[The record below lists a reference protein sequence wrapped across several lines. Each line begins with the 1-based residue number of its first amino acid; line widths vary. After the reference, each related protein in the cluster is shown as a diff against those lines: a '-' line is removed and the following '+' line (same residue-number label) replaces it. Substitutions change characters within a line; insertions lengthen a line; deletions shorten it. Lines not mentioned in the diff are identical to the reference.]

1 MKEIPSID
9 LNFGSGPSVEK
20 SEAVK
25 GIRAACSGNG
35 FFSIVNHGLSE
46 KVLNSCW
53 QDALDF
59 FNLPEGEKL
68 KTAVPYAG
76 YPYGF
81 VPMEQETLA
90 HSRGEKAAPDL
101 KESFSVG
108 PGNKPSAELSDDEA
122 KFVFSENR
130 WPLKPAGFQENWENA
145 YQALTEC
152 ASRLMELFALAL
164 DLPESWFEPYFQRP
178 ISAMRANHYP
188 VAEHPHQPGQFRAS
202 AHSDYGSLTLLLQ
215 DRGGSG
221 LEILNRQQQWI
232 PINCTNP
239 EIVVN
244 IGDLMERWT
253 NGLWVSSLHRVI
265 LPESRE
271 ERIKPRMSLVFFQ
284 QPDWD
289 ARIECLPSCLGTNG
303 AQYKTVTSGRYL
315 MERYRSTVVS

>member
-1 MKEIPSID
+1 M
-9 LNFGSGPSVEK
+9 
-20 SEAVK
+20 
-25 GIRAACSGNG
+25 
-35 FFSIVNHGLSE
+35 
-46 KVLNSCW
+46 LNSCW

-90 HSRGEKAAPDL
+90 HSMGEKAAPDL

-108 PGNKPSAELSDDEA
+108 PGNKPSAELSEDEA

-188 VAEHPHQPGQFRAS
+188 VAEHPHQPGQFRTS

-232 PINCTNP
+232 PINCTKP

-265 LPESRE
+265 PSQIPGRKDQTANVACFFPAARLGCPDRMPAFLPRDQWSTIQDGDFRA
-271 ERIKPRMSLVFFQ
+271 L
-284 QPDWD
+284 PD
-289 ARIECLPSCLGTNG
+289 G
-303 AQYKTVTSGRYL
+303 AIPQHSGFL
-315 MERYRSTVVS
+315 MLLN

>member
-1 MKEIPSID
+1 M
-9 LNFGSGPSVEK
+9 
-20 SEAVK
+20 
-25 GIRAACSGNG
+25 
-35 FFSIVNHGLSE
+35 
-46 KVLNSCW
+46 
-53 QDALDF
+53 
-59 FNLPEGEKL
+59 
-68 KTAVPYAG
+68 
-76 YPYGF
+76 
-81 VPMEQETLA
+81 
-90 HSRGEKAAPDL
+90 
-101 KESFSVG
+101 
-108 PGNKPSAELSDDEA
+108 
-122 KFVFSENR
+122 
-130 WPLKPAGFQENWENA
+130 KPAGFQENWENA

-271 ERIKPRMSLVFFQ
+271 ERIKPRMSLVFSSS
-284 QPDWD
+284 PTGMPGSN
-289 ARIECLPSCLGTNG
+289 ACLP
-303 AQYKTVTSGRYL
+303 ASGP
-315 MERYRSTVVS
+315 MEHNTRR

>member
-1 MKEIPSID
+1 MK
-9 LNFGSGPSVEK
+9 
-20 SEAVK
+20 
-25 GIRAACSGNG
+25 
-35 FFSIVNHGLSE
+35 
-46 KVLNSCW
+46 
-53 QDALDF
+53 
-59 FNLPEGEKL
+59 
-68 KTAVPYAG
+68 
-76 YPYGF
+76 
-81 VPMEQETLA
+81 
-90 HSRGEKAAPDL
+90 
-101 KESFSVG
+101 
-108 PGNKPSAELSDDEA
+108 
-122 KFVFSENR
+122 
-130 WPLKPAGFQENWENA
+130 
-145 YQALTEC
+145 
-152 ASRLMELFALAL
+152 LFALAL

-188 VAEHPHQPGQFRAS
+188 VAEHPQQPGQFRAS

-244 IGDLMERWT
+244 IGYLMERWT
-253 NGLWVSSLHRVI
+253 NGLWVSSLNRVI

-289 ARIECLPSCLGTNG
+289 ARIECLPSCLGDNG